1 MRTAPAG
8 RPASSEYA
16 SYYEN
21 YISRVPEED
30 LVAALEDD
38 RVTMLS
44 LVRSIPESRADHRY
58 EPGKWSI
65 RQAVQHVVDTER
77 VFGFRAFWFAREIP
91 SPLPSFEQDDAVK
104 GAPSATL
111 LADVASEFDRVRQA
125 HILFFRA
132 LEPDAWMRSGTAS
145 GKTFTVRALAAIA
158 VGHSRHHAAILRER
172 YL

>member
-1 MRTAPAG
+1 MTIAAIG
-8 RPASSEYA
+8 RPAESEYA
-16 SYYEN
+16 PYYAAYVAN
-21 YISRVPEED
+21 VPEPD
-30 LVAALEDD
+30 LLGALEDD
-38 RVTMLS
+38 RVAMLS
-44 LVRSIPESRADHRY
+44 LLRSIPESRAEHRY

-65 RQAVQHVVDTER
+65 RQAAQHVVDTER
-77 VFGFRAFWFAREIP
+77 VFCFRAFWFAREIP

-104 GAPSATL
+104 SAPSATP
-111 LADVASEFDRVRQA
+111 LADIASELERVRQA
-125 HILFFRA
+125 NILFFRA